1 MKRIAFVE
9 LSHIFSNQIKLPY
22 STGCIWSYCRTDD
35 EITNNY
41 SFDVHDWVYVL
52 DDSFD
57 VDKTAQHLAECD
69 IVGISYFVWN
79 THACDKVCAKIKK
92 INPKCIIIY
101 GGLGTPKYGRCDQFL
116 KDRPFID
123 MIVHN
128 EGEIV
133 FKNILKA
140 LLYKQDL
147 RDIKGITTHL
157 FQTPLDGRVKDISSM
172 PSPYLDGLFDDLIA
186 IKNHTYEWESLVE
199 LERGCPYTCT
209 FCEVGDRHWTKIHKQ
224 DYNKLVREIDWVSDK
239 KIEYLHLI
247 DNNFGMYKEHK
258 IISDLLINKLATA
271 GYPNALNI
279 TWAKHKKPYLFD
291 IAEDLWK
298 VGLNKSVTIALQ
310 SMNAPTLK
318 AIERANEN
326 TNLKEVVDYLKTRGM
341 PAYIE
346 TILGLPEESLQSFKD
361 GLYRLIDDIDYH
373 NYIGIYVMVALPNT
387 PFGDPEY
394 LKKHGV
400 QIKQTSPAFFHHENS
415 AEQLLED
422 VNDVVVGSNNMS
434 FDDYLE
440 ATGWKWFMI
449 SLHFLGWLR
458 ILALDLKNNHNISMR
473 EFYNG
478 LFEWFMNNDRS
489 LLYRE
494 YTVTMRL
501 LKKVFNREIP
511 WGRRVSGASN
521 IYWEYEEATAIHIA
535 KEKDRFYGEIGDY
548 LKDEYGFNYSIVND
562 QYNKMKDPYEVYNGN
577 LEKWA
582 RECMWWGRRAE
593 RFFV

>member
-1 MKRIAFVE
+1 
-9 LSHIFSNQIKLPY
+9 
-22 STGCIWSYCRTDD
+22 
-35 EITNNY
+35 
-41 SFDVHDWVYVL
+41 
-52 DDSFD
+52 
-57 VDKTAQHLAECD
+57 
-69 IVGISYFVWN
+69 
-79 THACDKVCAKIKK
+79 
-92 INPKCIIIY
+92 
-101 GGLGTPKYGRCDQFL
+101 
-116 KDRPFID
+116 
-123 MIVHN
+123 
-128 EGEIV
+128 
-133 FKNILKA
+133 
-140 LLYKQDL
+140 
-147 RDIKGITTHL
+147 
-157 FQTPLDGRVKDISSM
+157 
-172 PSPYLDGLFDDLIA
+172 
-186 IKNHTYEWESLVE
+186 
-199 LERGCPYTCT
+199 
-209 FCEVGDRHWTKIHKQ
+209 
-224 DYNKLVREIDWVSDK
+224 
-239 KIEYLHLI
+239 
-247 DNNFGMYKEHK
+247 
-258 IISDLLINKLATA
+258 
-271 GYPNALNI
+271 
-279 TWAKHKKPYLFD
+279 
-291 IAEDLWK
+291 
-298 VGLNKSVTIALQ
+298 
-310 SMNAPTLK
+310 MNAPTLK

-535 KEKDRFYGEIGDY
+535 KEKDRFYGEVGDY
-548 LKDEYGFNYSIVND
+548 LKDEYGFEYSIVND

>member
-79 THACDKVCAKIKK
+79 THVSDKLCAKIRR
-92 INPKCIIIY
+92 INPKCVIIY

-186 IKNHTYEWESLVE
+186 IKKHTYAWESLIE

-422 VNDVVVGSNNMS
+422 VNDVVVGSNNMP

-473 EFYNG
+473 EFYNR